1 MPCVRTRCDEEGL
14 TRLYEI
20 SDIVGA
26 GVKSFQMNL
35 QPHVLNIL
43 SSLAKMRLTM
53 EKSCP
58 VSDSAVSDAQLY

>member
-1 MPCVRTRCDEEGL
+1 MPCVRARCDEKGL
-14 TRLYEI
+14 TRLYKI

-26 GVKSFQMNL
+26 EVESFQMNIK
-35 QPHVLNIL
+35 PHVQSIS
-43 SSLAKMRLTM
+43 SSLAKMRPRM